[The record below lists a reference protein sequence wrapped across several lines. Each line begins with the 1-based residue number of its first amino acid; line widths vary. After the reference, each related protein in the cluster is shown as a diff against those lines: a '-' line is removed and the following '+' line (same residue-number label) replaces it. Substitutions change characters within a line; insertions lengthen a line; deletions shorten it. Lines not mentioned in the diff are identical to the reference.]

1 MDKRLM
7 VGDWVRVTTNKGK
20 KKDVQINY
28 VDVDGCIIY
37 NGGMTYDYQLIPIND
52 DYLVDVGFIDHQLI
66 GDTERWILKDDA
78 GNRIIAMDWY
88 GTYYECIYK
97 VGRNIGKID
106 IQYISQ
112 FQHLCS
118 LLEIPLTPIIYE

>member
-1 MDKRLM
+1 MEKRLM
-7 VGDWVRVTTNKGK
+7 VGDFVRAITNKGTK
-20 KKDVQINY
+20 IVQ
-28 VDVDGCIIY
+28 VDNIDSDGWIIFK
-37 NGGMTYDYQLIPIND
+37 GGATYHFEPIEIGED
-52 DYLVDVGFIDHQLI
+52 FLVDLGFTDRKLI

-78 GNRIIAMDWY
+78 GKPIITMDNY
-88 GTYYECIYK
+88 GDHYECNFK

-118 LLEIPLTPIIYE
+118 LLEIPLTPISYE